1 MNKIATIADQAQA
14 AATALGIQKY
24 DIFGSSIDETS
35 VQVDEGQPDKME
47 ASQRSSVT
55 VRVWNPKGQIGIA
68 STTDLDANGLKL
80 ALQTAFEAS
89 EFGATENVPDF
100 SPEATAPIAANNIIQ
115 VPQATVQEL
124 LQPLLKAEKTLV
136 EAHAAIAGVPYNGLA
151 QSDSEEF
158 YLNSAGAKRYQSS
171 STASVYLYTKTEQ
184 EGKKPRSAGAFRYG
198 NGLAML
204 DVDACV
210 KEAADK
216 TISHLHY
223 EKIPTGK
230 YRVVFA
236 PRAFLSLIG
245 AFSNMFNA
253 QSILDRQSL
262 STPDSLN
269 SEIATTSL
277 CLNDDALHPE
287 NVGVDTFDGEGTPT
301 RQVPLI
307 TNGVLTSFLHSAGT
321 AKRMATQPTGHANM
335 GAKVTVS
342 PNFYHVFASEQS
354 GETYSLDE
362 AENVILIDA
371 LQALHA
377 GTQPLQGSFSL
388 PFDGWLVNRGTRTSI
403 DAATVAGDIREILK
417 AIIYIEPEGHF
428 TGSGVCPHVWVEG
441 LSITGE

>member
-1 MNKIATIADQAQA
+1 
-14 AATALGIQKY
+14 
-24 DIFGSSIDETS
+24 
-35 VQVDEGQPDKME
+35 ME
-47 ASQRSSVT
+47 AC
-55 VRVWNPKGQIGIA
+55 
-68 STTDLDANGLKL
+68 
-80 ALQTAFEAS
+80 
-89 EFGATENVPDF
+89 
-100 SPEATAPIAANNIIQ
+100 
-115 VPQATVQEL
+115 VQ
-124 LQPLLKAEKTLV
+124 
-136 EAHAAIAGVPYNGLA
+136 
-151 QSDSEEF
+151 
-158 YLNSAGAKRYQSS
+158 
-171 STASVYLYTKTEQ
+171 
-184 EGKKPRSAGAFRYG
+184 
-198 NGLAML
+198 
-204 DVDACV
+204 
-210 KEAADK
+210 EAADK

-262 STPDSLN
+262 STIDSLN
-269 SEIATTSL
+269 TQVATTSL
-277 CLNDDALHPE
+277 CLNDDALHPQ

-301 RQVPLI
+301 RKVPLI
-307 TNGVLTSFLHSAGT
+307 TNGVLTSFLHSSGT
-321 AKRMATQPTGHANM
+321 AKRLETQPTGNANM

-342 PNFYHVFASEQS
+342 PNFYHVFAGPQS
-354 GETYSLDE
+354 GETYSLDD

-388 PFDGWLVNRGTRTSI
+388 PFDGWLVNKGQRTSI